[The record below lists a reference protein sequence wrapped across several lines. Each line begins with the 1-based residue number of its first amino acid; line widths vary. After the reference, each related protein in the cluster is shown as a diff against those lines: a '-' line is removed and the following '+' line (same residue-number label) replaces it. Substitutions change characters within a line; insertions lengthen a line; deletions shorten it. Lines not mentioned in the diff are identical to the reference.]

1 MRVIA
6 KSPNPHQIAMYGH
19 IARVLQNFM
28 AKKDWNVGDLNHA
41 MGFDRSYSAGYQ
53 WVNGKSGPG
62 PKLCIKLAKVT
73 GIPVAELTP
82 HKLPRLKGSALVT
95 LPVSNPSSSLP
106 GPLVATRKV
115 AASEVL
121 SFGVASDGQAT
132 IKLNATMPMH
142 LAVPLLRMLLDAGL
156 VFSKGDTNGD
166 ESET

>member
-1 MRVIA
+1 MRVVA

-28 AKKDWNVGDLNHA
+28 AKKDWTIGDLNQA
-41 MGFDRSYSAGYQ
+41 MGFERSYSAGYQ
-53 WVNGKSGPG
+53 WVNGKAGPG
-62 PKLCIKLAKVT
+62 EKLRTKLAKVT
-73 GIPVAELTP
+73 GIPEAELTP
-82 HKLPRLKGSALVT
+82 HKPLRLKDGALVA
-95 LPVSNPSSSLP
+95 LPVANLSSSLP

-132 IKLNATMPMH
+132 IKLNATMPMP

-156 VFSKGDTNGD
+156 VFSKDETNGNQN
-166 ESET
+166 